1 MISSDIWHK
10 YQSPGDEV
18 DTTSDI
24 SKLLDVISRAVRRV
38 KFETILKYHEWYL
51 CQISRTNHAIIC
63 LYYYPQKVVIFTC
76 RYFKLSWNITALSQ
90 SNCRNVSCSII
101 NSYIELLCNVWRTNC
116 SFFPLTQCI
125 SFCAKMALSFHRRPK
140 RNFKILYTFIS
151 IVNNFKEDFFRCRSA
166 PYPVSHFLLVL
177 KKCLLVNLILLF
189 VRPD

>member
-90 SNCRNVSCSII
+90 SNCRNFSCSII
-101 NSYIELLCNVWRTNC
+101 NSYIESLLCNVWRTNC
-116 SFFPLTQCI
+116 FFSSLWLNA
-125 SFCAKMALSFHRRPK
+125 SVFALKWLYHFTDVPK
-140 RNFKILYTFIS
+140 KLNTIHIY
-151 IVNNFKEDFFRCRSA
+151 
-166 PYPVSHFLLVL
+166 
-177 KKCLLVNLILLF
+177 
-189 VRPD
+189 

>member
-76 RYFKLSWNITALSQ
+76 RYFKLS
-90 SNCRNVSCSII
+90 
-101 NSYIELLCNVWRTNC
+101 
-116 SFFPLTQCI
+116 
-125 SFCAKMALSFHRRPK
+125 
-140 RNFKILYTFIS
+140 
-151 IVNNFKEDFFRCRSA
+151 
-166 PYPVSHFLLVL
+166 
-177 KKCLLVNLILLF
+177 
-189 VRPD
+189 